1 MPTHEPYPF
10 EESANAAQVVYRA
23 IENGTS
29 LIRPSGG
36 DISLMT
42 DYQGRVIASQ
52 NYSASN
58 NGILLANV
66 PTQGVRTIYS
76 HIGDAFAYLCT
87 IGLLLGIHLA
97 RRAKRSEKRTS
108 PPTEVKEPQAV

>member
-1 MPTHEPYPF
+1 MRSIRSRLPTAP
-10 EESANAAQVVYRA
+10 AKQVFRA

-29 LIRPSGG
+29 LIRPTGHG
-36 DISLMT
+36 ISLMT
-42 DYQGRVIASQ
+42 DYLGRVIASQ

-58 NGILLANV
+58 NGIMLANV
-66 PTQGVRTIYS
+66 PTRGVSTIYT

-108 PPTEVKEPQAV
+108 TTAPPKQPQAV

>member
-1 MPTHEPYPF
+1 
-10 EESANAAQVVYRA
+10 
-23 IENGTS
+23 
-29 LIRPSGG
+29 
-36 DISLMT
+36 MT
-42 DYQGRVIASQ
+42 DYLGRVIASQ

-58 NGILLANV
+58 NGIMLASV

-87 IGLLLGIHLA
+87 IGLVLGIHLA

-108 PPTEVKEPQAV
+108 ATAPPKQPQAV